1 VVHASTSSART
12 ATYSGEIIFWALPDV
27 SGDFSFLPMQVTRSI
42 GKVLNFIFGAMAFGK
57 FSQMKK
63 ASAPFS
69 ASECAESKNPL
80 IQVVDDDL
88 RIRQGLQLNL
98 QKMYRVQLCDGGEEG
113 IQAVNDDVDVIIL
126 DIKMP
131 GKNGLQVY
139 EAVKA
144 KYPDLPIIFYSAYQS
159 VLEGAELSRKYKPF
173 NYIDKGADVQ
183 ELLDTIEQAIAYSQ
197 ALRQLQHTE
206 NQHQPQVA

>member
-1 VVHASTSSART
+1 
-12 ATYSGEIIFWALPDV
+12 
-27 SGDFSFLPMQVTRSI
+27 
-42 GKVLNFIFGAMAFGK
+42 MAFGK

-63 ASAPFS
+63 TSAPFS
-69 ASECAESKNPL
+69 ASENGESRRPL

-98 QKMYRVQLCDGGEEG
+98 QKMYRVQLCDSGEEG
-113 IQAVNDDVDVIIL
+113 IQAVNEDVDVMIL

-173 NYIDKGADVQ
+173 NYIDKSADVQ
-183 ELLDTIEQAIAYSQ
+183 ELLDTIKQAIAYSQ
-197 ALRQLQHTE
+197 ALRQLHPTEDRHQHVRDS
-206 NQHQPQVA
+206 QMA

>member
-1 VVHASTSSART
+1 
-12 ATYSGEIIFWALPDV
+12 
-27 SGDFSFLPMQVTRSI
+27 
-42 GKVLNFIFGAMAFGK
+42 MAFGK
-57 FSQMKK
+57 FSQMKN
-63 ASAPFS
+63 ASAPCP
-69 ASECAESKNPL
+69 ASQHGESRKPL

-98 QKMYRVQLCDGGEEG
+98 QKMYRVQLCDSGEEG
-113 IQAVNDDVDVIIL
+113 IQAVNDEVDVMIL

-159 VLEGAELSRKYKPF
+159 VLEGAELNQKYKPF
-173 NYIDKGADVQ
+173 CYIDKSADVQ
-183 ELLDTIEQAIAYSQ
+183 ELLETVKRAITYSQ
-197 ALRQLQHTE
+197 ALRQVRNADEQLQHIRDV
-206 NQHQPQVA
+206 QIA